1 MLNSFASADPDDSST
16 AATGTGGGVAA
27 PAPREPRMIAPPAAR
42 AAVTILGAVSVSH
55 LLNDMLQSLLP
66 AIYPVLKDRYGLSF
80 GQIGIITLVNQV
92 TASVLQ
98 PVIGHVTDRR
108 PMPFS
113 LPVGMASTLVGLLLL
128 SLAGSYGGLLF
139 AVALVGVG
147 SSVFH
152 PESSRVARLA
162 SGGRHGFAQSIF
174 QVGGNAGSAL
184 GPLLA
189 AFIVAPGGQGS
200 IAWFCLAALLG
211 MAVLSFVGAWYR
223 RHGSARARA
232 LAEGPAQPASRH
244 IGGVMAILLLLML
257 SKFFYMASMGNYYTF
272 YLIKRFDLAVDDAQ
286 YCLFVFLGSVAL
298 GTILGGPI
306 GDRIGRKRVIWA
318 SILGVLP
325 FTLALPHL
333 SLAWTIADTIPIGLL
348 LASAFPALV
357 VYAQELAPGRVGTVA
372 GLMFGLAFGL
382 GGIAAAVLGQLA
394 DAKGITV
401 VFEVC
406 SALPALGLLAAA
418 LPETS
423 RRLPAG

>member
-1 MLNSFASADPDDSST
+1 
-16 AATGTGGGVAA
+16 
-27 PAPREPRMIAPPAAR
+27 
-42 AAVTILGAVSVSH
+42 
-55 LLNDMLQSLLP
+55 
-66 AIYPVLKDRYGLSF
+66 
-80 GQIGIITLVNQV
+80 
-92 TASVLQ
+92 
-98 PVIGHVTDRR
+98 
-108 PMPFS
+108 
-113 LPVGMASTLVGLLLL
+113 
-128 SLAGSYGGLLF
+128 
-139 AVALVGVG
+139 
-147 SSVFH
+147 
-152 PESSRVARLA
+152 
-162 SGGRHGFAQSIF
+162 
-174 QVGGNAGSAL
+174 
-184 GPLLA
+184 
-189 AFIVAPGGQGS
+189 
-200 IAWFCLAALLG
+200 
-211 MAVLSFVGAWYR
+211 
-223 RHGSARARA
+223 
-232 LAEGPAQPASRH
+232 
-244 IGGVMAILLLLML
+244 
-257 SKFFYMASMGNYYTF
+257 MASMGNYYTF